1 MAKAKKT
8 KARPKA
14 KARPKVKA
22 KAKPKAK
29 PKAKAKPKPKL
40 KPKPKPRTT
49 TKAKAK
55 TKGPRANA
63 APINQPICQDI
74 LQALMGQEVIFTG
87 IVGTCQIS
95 LGDTEWPFTV
105 PSPINFPSPGNPKI
119 FIRQGLD
126 ITPPN
131 NVYDYIVSCCPPE
144 QATHTVTVTG

>member
-14 KARPKVKA
+14 KARPKPKA

-29 PKAKAKPKPKL
+29 PKAKAKAKPK
-40 KPKPKPRTT
+40 TT

-95 LGDTEWPFTV
+95 LGNTQWPFTV
-105 PSPINFPSPGNPKI
+105 PYPITIPSPGNPKI
-119 FIRQGLD
+119 FIRQGLN
-126 ITPPN
+126 IIPPN
-131 NVYDYIVSCCPPE
+131 NVYQYVVSCCPPD